1 MMPAS
6 HIGKENYQT
15 LGNQRVGETHA
26 SRMRRVNSLQP
37 IQTQLAPLNRPM
49 GTVKT
54 VAASVPDAISYGLIG
69 GLIGGL
75 VSLKS
80 NDRTSRAVST
90 GLGVFLGSV
99 MSLRASKNTNSGEPW
114 VDSKSLQI
122 LVGGGILILGGLGS
136 GITGLDWKAM
146 KGQSFNKNALSIM
159 IPAGMVGIPMMAG
172 ASSEQVVSLGLGSTA
187 AVAGVAITHR
197 LLGAISN

>member
-49 GTVKT
+49 GTVET
-54 VAASVPDAISYGLIG
+54 VAASVPDAISYGLLG

-75 VSLKS
+75 LARKS
-80 NDRTSRAVST
+80 NDRVARSIST
-90 GLGVFLGSV
+90 GMGVFLGSV
-99 MSLRASKNTNSGEPW
+99 MSFSASKNTNSGEPAF
-114 VDSKSLQI
+114 DSKSLQM

-159 IPAGMVGIPMMAG
+159 LPAGMIGIPMMAG
-172 ASSEQVVSLGLGSTA
+172 ASAEQVTALALGSTA

-197 LLGAISN
+197 ILGVISN